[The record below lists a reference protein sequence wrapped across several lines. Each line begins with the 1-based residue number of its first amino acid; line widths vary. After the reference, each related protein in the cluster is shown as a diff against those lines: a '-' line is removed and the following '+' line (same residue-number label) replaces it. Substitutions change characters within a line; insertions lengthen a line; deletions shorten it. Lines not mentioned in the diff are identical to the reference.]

1 MLKIFLSNTLLILF
15 FSLSVF
21 AQDSVNTNNQT
32 IKIGLKETPPFVVSE
47 NGKYSGLSIRS
58 WEMINEKVG
67 LDYEYV
73 IFDTLDKL
81 LKAIETGEVD
91 MSINP
96 VTVTTKRMERMD
108 FSQPYF
114 ISETVA
120 AKKSD
125 SNFMYILQNVF
136 SWNFMKAILILVGV
150 ILLFGVLVWFFE
162 RKKNEEEFG
171 GVLKGISQGFWWSA
185 VTMTT
190 VGYGDKSPKTLGGRI
205 VGFIWM
211 FAAIILISSL
221 TAGIASSLTFKSLQ
235 GAIQNINDL
244 DKFKVVTVAQSS
256 AEELLNQY
264 NINSEKVNFLSDA
277 VEMVSKNE
285 ADVIIYD
292 KPILTYALEK
302 SGDKDKILLS
312 ERSLKKDY
320 YSYSFPKKS
329 ALYTLIDTNLVDLLK
344 TTEWNTVIDKY

>member
-1 MLKIFLSNTLLILF
+1 MIKLLVPTIFTLL
-15 FSLSVF
+15 FSFSIS
-21 AQDSVNTNNQT
+21 AQDSIDFSNKTV
-32 IKIGLKETPPFVVSE
+32 KIGVKETPPFVVSE
-47 NGKYSGLSIRS
+47 NGKYEGLSIRS
-58 WEMINEKVG
+58 WEMINEKIG

-73 IFDTLDKL
+73 NFETLEKL
-81 LKAIETGEVD
+81 LQAIEEGEVD

-96 VTVTTKRMERMD
+96 ITVTTKRMERMD

-125 SNFMYILQNVF
+125 SNFMYILRNVI
-136 SWNFMKAILILVGV
+136 SWNFLKAILILVGV

-162 RKKNEEEFG
+162 RKKNKEEFG

-221 TAGIASSLTFKSLQ
+221 TAGIASSLTYKSLQ
-235 GAIQNINDL
+235 GAVQSMDDL
-244 DKFKVVTVAQSS
+244 DKFKVVTITQSS

-264 NINSEKVNFLSDA
+264 NIRSEKVDFLADA
-277 VEMVSKNE
+277 IAMVSKDE

-292 KPILTYALEK
+292 KPILTYALET
-302 SGDKDKILLS
+302 SGENDKILLS
-312 ERSLKKDY
+312 DKSFKKDY
-320 YSYSFPKKS
+320 YSYSFPKNS
-329 ALYTLIDTNLVDLLK
+329 PLYTLIDTNLVDLLK